1 MALETVVNIA
11 DLVAANPT
19 SSDPKSQGDDH
30 IRYLKTALLNDFAG
44 FTGAVM
50 VTGVDGG
57 AVNAY
62 TLTPANAVVAYGVKM
77 AVVFAPTVT
86 NTATSTINISG
97 LGARY
102 IYRVDGSV
110 LVAGDLVAGS
120 AYQLTY
126 NGTAFVLQS
135 VTKNYIDLLVA
146 AEAATRA
153 ANDTTE
159 TNARIAADSVLTGTF
174 ASYAP
179 LASPALT
186 GTPTSPTATA
196 GTSTTQLATTAFVMG
211 QAFSSV
217 LPGQAGNAGKFVTT
231 DGTTASWSLVYPSQT
246 GNAGKYLSTDGTS
259 ATWAALASPTGST
272 IYMSNNF
279 GGL

>member
-11 DLVAANPT
+11 DLNATNPT

-30 IRYLKTALLNDFAG
+30 IRNLKTALLNDFAG

-62 TLTPANAVVAYGVKM
+62 TLTPANAVIAYGTKM

-102 IYRVDGSV
+102 IYRVDGSAV
-110 LVAGDLVAGS
+110 IAGDLVVGS
-120 AYQLTY
+120 AYKLTY
-126 NGTAFVLQS
+126 NGTAFLLQS
-135 VTKNYIDLLVA
+135 VTKNYIDLIVA

-159 TNARIAADSVLTGTF
+159 TNARIAADALL
-174 ASYAP
+174 AP
-179 LASPALT
+179 LASAALT

-196 GTSTTQLATTAFVMG
+196 GTSTTQIATTAFVMG

-231 DGTTASWSLVYPSQT
+231 DGTTASWSQVYPAQT